1 MHAPYRRDD
10 YGVPD
15 LTEDLKTEALRVVN
29 QALQRL
35 GESAYFLEDAR
46 IRLEV
51 GEAMEHSRFRG
62 YQIAWLSQEEC
73 RRVQERCTGDRA
85 HGWMIIQVHDS
96 IEKLFVGTC
105 FVAHQY

>member
-1 MHAPYRRDD
+1 MHAPYRRSDD
-10 YGVPD
+10 GVPD

-35 GESAYFLEDAR
+35 GESAYEDAL
-46 IRLEV
+46 RLEV
-51 GEAMEHSRFRG
+51 EETMEHSRFRG

-96 IEKLFVGTC
+96 LLEKLFVGTC
-105 FVAHQY
+105 FVAHDLG